1 MRGYERHGPDG
12 GHAGGIEGEQPVR
25 KLAHRIQ
32 FAGRGNLRESPQKT
46 GGVGVLGVSVDTFR
60 EACPPSGVRGRGERP
75 VARPA
80 QSPQVIGDGVVVAC
94 ALAEDEA
101 THEILATVF
110 SEICSPAARRS
121 AAIRGEPYVP
131 PESR

>member
-1 MRGYERHGPDG
+1 MSAMARMVAMLAASKANNQCEVGPSDP
-12 GHAGGIEGEQPVR
+12 IRRP
-25 KLAHRIQ
+25 
-32 FAGRGNLRESPQKT
+32 REPSREPPKT
-46 GGVGVLGVSVDTFR
+46 GGVAVLGVSVDTFR
-60 EACPPSGVRGRGERP
+60 EACPPPGVRGRGERP

-80 QSPQVIGDGVVVAC
+80 QSPQAIGDGVVVAC

-101 THEILATVF
+101 THGILATVF